1 MTTAHVILIVA
12 IISTGLFTGL
22 LMTIVAFFQRALRD
36 LAAPEFTLVMQRFL
50 GTARTHPLHY
60 GLVITS
66 TLAPVA
72 ALVLLRESAG
82 SPSFVLFLLAG
93 LISFFAGPVL
103 VSRYAVEPIYD
114 VFLSWKIESPPE
126 NWREARDRYF
136 RLNVIRG
143 LGSGAAFVLFLVSL
157 SLL

>member
-1 MTTAHVILIVA
+1 
-12 IISTGLFTGL
+12 
-22 LMTIVAFFQRALRD
+22 
-36 LAAPEFTLVMQRFL
+36 MQWFL
-50 GTARTHPLHY
+50 GAARTHPLHY

-72 ALVLLRESAG
+72 ALVSLRESVG
-82 SPSFVLFLLAG
+82 STSFILLVGG
-93 LISFFAGPVL
+93 LISFFAGTVL

-114 VFLSWKIESPPE
+114 VFSSWKIQSPPE
-126 NWREARDRYF
+126 SWRAARDRYF

-143 LGSGAAFVLFLVSL
+143 LGSGVAFVLFLVSL

>member
-1 MTTAHVILIVA
+1 MTTVQVILIVA
-12 IISTGLFTGL
+12 VISAGLFTGL
-22 LMTIVAFFQRALRD
+22 LMTIVAFFHRVLRD

-50 GTARTHPLHY
+50 GVTRTHPLHY

-72 ALVLLRESAG
+72 ALVSLRESVG
-82 SPSFVLFLLAG
+82 SPSFVLLLAA
-93 LISFFAGPVL
+93 LMSFFAGPVL

-114 VFLSWKIESPPE
+114 VVLGWKSQSPPE
-126 NWREARDRYF
+126 DWRVARDRYF
-136 RLNVIRG
+136 RLNAIRG
-143 LGSGAAFVLFLVSL
+143 FGSGAAFVFFLVSL